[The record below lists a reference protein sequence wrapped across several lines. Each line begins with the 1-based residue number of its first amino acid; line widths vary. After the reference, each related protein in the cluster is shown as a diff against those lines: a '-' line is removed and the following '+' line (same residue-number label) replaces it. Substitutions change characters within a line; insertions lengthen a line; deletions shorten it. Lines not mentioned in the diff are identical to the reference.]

1 MGYRNRYWDGYYYTP
16 SKPRTARGGIKSRE
30 KRGSFGKSW
39 WARRWIEVLE
49 SFRIGARLQRGRAY
63 ARSGQALSIEIE
75 KGIVRASVQGSR
87 IRPYDV
93 TIEMKELATAQWK
106 KVEKTL
112 AARPIYAAKL
122 LAGEMPQDIEEA
134 FKQAGIPLFPETYRD
149 LKTECSCPDW
159 SNPCKHIAAVYYLL
173 GEEFDRDP
181 FLIFKLRGRTR
192 EELVG
197 DMRIPATAGAADA
210 EPQGD
215 PLPED
220 PGAYWQGGPVPDD
233 LFDEVRIPQIHA
245 SLAKRLGG
253 FPFWRG
259 GSDLVDALEGVYAKA
274 SDAGLEMLL
283 PAGDRVEDE

>member
-1 MGYRNRYWDGYYYTP
+1 MRRRSLYWDNDYYLP
-16 SKPRTARGGIKSRE
+16 SKPRDARGGIKARA
-30 KRGSFGKSW
+30 KRGSFGSSW

-93 TIEMKELATAQWK
+93 TIEIREIAAAQWK
-106 KVEKTL
+106 KVEKAL

-134 FKQAGIPLFPETYRD
+134 FRQAGVSLFPETSRD

-197 DMRIPATAGAADA
+197 DMRIPEAAGAADA
-210 EPQGD
+210 EPCGD

-220 PGAYWQGGPVPDD
+220 PGAFWQGVPVRDD

-245 SLAKRLGG
+245 SLVKRLGG

-259 GSDLVDALEGVYAKA
+259 GSDLVDALEGLYAKA
-274 SDAGLEMLL
+274 SDAGLEILL
-283 PAGDRVEDE
+283 PAGDREEDA

>member
-106 KVEKTL
+106 KVEKT
-112 AARPIYAAKL
+112 
-122 LAGEMPQDIEEA
+122 
-134 FKQAGIPLFPETYRD
+134 
-149 LKTECSCPDW
+149 
-159 SNPCKHIAAVYYLL
+159 
-173 GEEFDRDP
+173 
-181 FLIFKLRGRTR
+181 
-192 EELVG
+192 
-197 DMRIPATAGAADA
+197 
-210 EPQGD
+210 
-215 PLPED
+215 
-220 PGAYWQGGPVPDD
+220 
-233 LFDEVRIPQIHA
+233 
-245 SLAKRLGG
+245 
-253 FPFWRG
+253 
-259 GSDLVDALEGVYAKA
+259 
-274 SDAGLEMLL
+274 
-283 PAGDRVEDE
+283 